1 MTLSIALDIALIG
14 LMAAAIGY
22 CVVLNRK
29 LRTLRDSQAEM
40 AKLIAAF
47 DRATVQ
53 VGHGLQELR
62 TAGAKAGDI
71 GQKLERGKAM
81 LAELS
86 FVIETGERL
95 ADRLANGPRAPAPSG
110 LAGAAAGSGI
120 ALPGIAVRAP
130 EQAAGFSELPQKPR
144 TESERELL
152 HALRAVR

>member
-1 MTLSIALDIALIG
+1 MTLSIALDIALIL

-29 LRTLRDSQAEM
+29 LQTLRDSQAEM

-62 TAGAKAGDI
+62 TVGAKAGDI

-95 ADRLANGPRAPAPSG
+95 ADRLANGSRATAPSDRV
-110 LAGAAAGSGI
+110 S
-120 ALPGIAVRAP
+120 
-130 EQAAGFSELPQKPR
+130 PQ
-144 TESERELL
+144 
-152 HALRAVR
+152 

>member
-1 MTLSIALDIALIG
+1 MTLSIALDIALIL
-14 LMAAAIGY
+14 LMAAVIGY

-29 LRTLRDSQAEM
+29 LQTLRDSQTEM

-95 ADRLANGPRAPAPSG
+95 ADRLANGPRATAPSG
-110 LAGAAAGSGI
+110 PVEAAAGSGNAI
-120 ALPGIAVRAP
+120 RAS
-130 EQAAGFSELPQKPR
+130 EQAAGFMELPQKPR